1 MFIGLSPT
9 NPKSLYL
16 RVEVIKCIIHLFMT
30 FSIPHNDITQEKSS
44 LLILN
49 YILFEL
55 NLFPRDYLPSIMSS
69 WMEDLPNIPSDSQ
82 TDYGYN
88 NNIIILYRM
97 DEIME
102 FLPKILNSI
111 SNDVVLHVKED
122 VDIIYDNLYGK
133 DYKVFI
139 CAYYLSIEYD
149 N

>member
-1 MFIGLSPT
+1 
-9 NPKSLYL
+9 
-16 RVEVIKCIIHLFMT
+16 MT

-88 NNIIILYRM
+88 NYIII
-97 DEIME
+97 
-102 FLPKILNSI
+102 
-111 SNDVVLHVKED
+111 
-122 VDIIYDNLYGK
+122 
-133 DYKVFI
+133 
-139 CAYYLSIEYD
+139 YYIEWMK
-149 N
+149 

>member
-1 MFIGLSPT
+1 
-9 NPKSLYL
+9 
-16 RVEVIKCIIHLFMT
+16 MT

-44 LLILN
+44 LLVLN

-55 NLFPRDYLPSIMSS
+55 NLFPRDYLPSIMSC
-69 WMEDLPNIPSDSQ
+69 WLEDLPNIPSDSQ

-88 NNIIILYRM
+88 ITMNNIYRM

-111 SNDVVLHVKED
+111 SNDIVLHVKED

-133 DYKVFI
+133 DYKVSI
-139 CAYYLSIEYD
+139 YVYYISIEYD

>member
-1 MFIGLSPT
+1 
-9 NPKSLYL
+9 
-16 RVEVIKCIIHLFMT
+16 
-30 FSIPHNDITQEKSS
+30 
-44 LLILN
+44 
-49 YILFEL
+49 
-55 NLFPRDYLPSIMSS
+55 
-69 WMEDLPNIPSDSQ
+69 
-82 TDYGYN
+82 
-88 NNIIILYRM
+88 
-97 DEIME
+97 ME